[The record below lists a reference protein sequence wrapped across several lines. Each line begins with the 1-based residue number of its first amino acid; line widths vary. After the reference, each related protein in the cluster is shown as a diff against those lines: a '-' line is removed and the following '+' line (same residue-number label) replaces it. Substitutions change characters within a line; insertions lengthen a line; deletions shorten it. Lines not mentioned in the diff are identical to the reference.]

1 MTWRWNGIRNAAA
14 ALGRRTESSGRDG
27 TRLSMVCSRK
37 HPCSPL
43 LEDERDRER
52 LRQDVLDWF
61 DLDGEF
67 QGPLP

>member
-1 MTWRWNGIRNAAA
+1 MA
-14 ALGRRTESSGRDG
+14 
-27 TRLSMVCSRK
+27 CSRK
-37 HPCSPL
+37 HPWSPL